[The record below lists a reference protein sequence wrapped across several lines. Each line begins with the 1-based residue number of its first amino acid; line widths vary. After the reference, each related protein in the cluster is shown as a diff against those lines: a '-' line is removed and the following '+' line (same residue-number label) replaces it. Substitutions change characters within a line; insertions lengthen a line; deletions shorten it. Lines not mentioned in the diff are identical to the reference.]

1 MSTSKSKKYHTLKLL
16 IEGKQLTEFGQIFD
30 HIPPTVVNK
39 DLGIN
44 YNRFKK
50 LLERVQGFKLEELYT
65 ISYLIGVDEKAIVDL
80 AHNEYMARKK
90 SIRKKQ

>member
-1 MSTSKSKKYHTLKLL
+1 V
-16 IEGKQLTEFGQIFD
+16 IEGNQLSHFGGIFD
-30 HIPPTVVNK
+30 HIPPTLFNK

-50 LLERVQGFKLEELYT
+50 LLGKVQGFKLEELYT

-80 AHNEYMARKK
+80 AHNEYMAKK
-90 SIRKKQ
+90 KTIKKKQ